1 MPTFFPNRAGT
12 PAVVSIHLSDNQNF
26 SDLRRCAGKH
36 DIITTVKVKFRLH
49 LDKSSLP
56 GTPSCCVSIR
66 RVLFILMAIIGLR
79 FCKMNDRQF
88 PWLRIHMVVS
98 CRPQTNFKE
107 VFIPESNQTPSQPYI
122 PSAKSY
128 WHMTASQGDTQRKGD
143 KKRFTIRQTDLMRR
157 LIEEN
162 QHLLALQ
169 RLNCSV
175 DPIKTRTRAVL
186 HKTLLP
192 VLERKT
198 IAQVNRLS

>member
-1 MPTFFPNRAGT
+1 MLCT
-12 PAVVSIHLSDNQNF
+12 D
-26 SDLRRCAGKH
+26 
-36 DIITTVKVKFRLH
+36 
-49 LDKSSLP
+49 
-56 GTPSCCVSIR
+56 
-66 RVLFILMAIIGLR
+66 
-79 FCKMNDRQF
+79 
-88 PWLRIHMVVS
+88 MVVS
-98 CRPQTNFKE
+98 GRPQTNFKE

-128 WHMTASQGDTQRKGD
+128 WHMKASQGDSQKMGD

-192 VLERKT
+192 VLQRKT
-198 IAQVNRLS
+198 IAQVNRLSQIETEMFMNRRPSKGEIIFWIGHFYRTGVKRVIGTI

>member
-1 MPTFFPNRAGT
+1 
-12 PAVVSIHLSDNQNF
+12 
-26 SDLRRCAGKH
+26 
-36 DIITTVKVKFRLH
+36 
-49 LDKSSLP
+49 
-56 GTPSCCVSIR
+56 
-66 RVLFILMAIIGLR
+66 
-79 FCKMNDRQF
+79 
-88 PWLRIHMVVS
+88 MVVS
-98 CRPQTNFKE
+98 GRPQTNFKE

-128 WHMTASQGDTQRKGD
+128 WHMKASQGDSQKMGD

-198 IAQVNRLS
+198 IAQVNRLSLIETERFMNRRPSKGKMKITFWIGHFYRIGVKRVIGTI

>member
-1 MPTFFPNRAGT
+1 MR
-12 PAVVSIHLSDNQNF
+12 
-26 SDLRRCAGKH
+26 
-36 DIITTVKVKFRLH
+36 FRLH

-56 GTPSCCVSIR
+56 GTPSYCVSIR
-66 RVLFILMAIIGLR
+66 RVLFILTAIIGTKILQDER
-79 FCKMNDRQF
+79 ASL
-88 PWLRIHMVVS
+88 PWLCIDMVVS
-98 CRPQTNFKE
+98 GRPQTNFKE

-128 WHMTASQGDTQRKGD
+128 WHMKASQGDSQKMGD